1 VSLGISGTISG
12 SELSIT
18 SDRFTVGAGGTQ
30 EVDVQVSLRDV
41 APGIYQGGL
50 ALTSDNASTQMI
62 RLTLGVKFH
71 NIYLPLVLKSY

>member
-41 APGIYQGGL
+41 APGIY
-50 ALTSDNASTQMI
+50 
-62 RLTLGVKFH
+62 
-71 NIYLPLVLKSY
+71 